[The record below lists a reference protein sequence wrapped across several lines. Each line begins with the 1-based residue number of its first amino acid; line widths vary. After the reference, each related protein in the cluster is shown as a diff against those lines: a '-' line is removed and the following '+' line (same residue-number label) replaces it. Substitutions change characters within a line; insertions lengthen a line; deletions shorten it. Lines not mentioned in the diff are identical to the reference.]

1 MTDIKMESANS
12 AFLRDPSNLL
22 NVTSQKQ
29 RKSKEKSCERHR
41 RMKQRC
47 PVECP
52 GKKLIFSEFS
62 KPQIVQKN

>member
-1 MTDIKMESANS
+1 MTDINMQSANP
-12 AFLRDPSNLL
+12 AFLHDPSNLL
-22 NVTSQKQ
+22 NAPKQ

-52 GKKLIFSEFS
+52 GTKKNFKVIF
-62 KPQIVQKN
+62 